1 MYLLLLTDSDEKSG
15 KEKGYRMDSYLQWFL
30 PEFRGYFR
38 PSVLHLAAEVTP
50 ALVWRPN
57 LSTFHSTGNLIH
69 FQWPLYNCRLPLSK
83 KTFELLSPPVAWHP
97 LIRAQQ
103 LQWFP
108 VNHEMCKMSAF
119 SQQLSSA
126 TSWNGHTSCLPS
138 TREVSNVTFAALR
151 LPAGKFKPI
160 FSSLSRKD
168 LPPFFDLAL
177 KLQELTFWLTSE
189 CSWNKV

>member
-1 MYLLLLTDSDEKSG
+1 MFSTTDSEVKSG
-15 KEKGYRMDSYLQWFL
+15 KEKGYRMDCYLQSYSCKSS
-30 PEFRGYFR
+30 EGSRDT
-38 PSVLHLAAEVTP
+38 VLHLATEVTP
-50 ALVWRPN
+50 ALAWRLN
-57 LSTFHSTGNLIH
+57 LSTPHSTGTLLGVP
-69 FQWPLYNCRLPLSK
+69 WPLYNYWLRLSK
-83 KTFELLSPPVAWHP
+83 KTFELLSPTVTWHP

-108 VNHEMCKMSAF
+108 VNQEMCKMSAF
-119 SQQLSSA
+119 SRQLSSA
-126 TSWNGHTSCLPS
+126 TSRNGHTSCLPS

>member
-1 MYLLLLTDSDEKSG
+1 MKNLGRRRGIEWIAIYSDSCQSSEGISDALSCTWQQ
-15 KEKGYRMDSYLQWFL
+15 R
-30 PEFRGYFR
+30 
-38 PSVLHLAAEVTP
+38 VTP
-50 ALVWRPN
+50 ALAWRLN
-57 LSTFHSTGNLIH
+57 LSTLHSTGTLIH
-69 FQWPLYNCRLPLSK
+69 LQWPLYNCWLPLSK
-83 KTFELLSPPVAWHP
+83 KTFELLSPPVAWHL

-119 SQQLSSA
+119 SRQLSSA
-126 TSWNGHTSCLPS
+126 TSWNSHTSCLPS